1 MLARENG
8 AVMCPQGDLK
18 VGPLTEYDY
27 AGKPDGKIRPLI
39 WERMVSHSIRPDVED
54 GFLLPYH
61 RWPSIT
67 GRAAAGD
74 LVPASRDLSASPAVG
89 QRCRWTSS
97 VRDTVRPAPENK
109 RDVFDSRV

>member
-54 GFLLPYH
+54 GFLLPH
-61 RWPSIT
+61 HD
-67 GRAAAGD
+67 GQ
-74 LVPASRDLSASPAVG
+74 ASRDR
-89 QRCRWTSS
+89 Q
-97 VRDTVRPAPENK
+97 RPAIWCRRRGDGRSSLSKPGGRPTLPPDIECP
-109 RDVFDSRV
+109 RHGQAGA